1 MDKRMFHPCDESV
14 QATNDDASECKRSA
28 IKLGYWKDDYI
39 GYFIKSTERKAPEIN
54 RGYFARVKG
63 VEILIEKF
71 LQVSQ
76 CEIINLNCVN
86 IAYMTVSENKLLYI
100 WLQKDQG
107 LMVKQN

>member
-1 MDKRMFHPCDESV
+1 MFHPCDESV

-39 GYFIKSTERKAPEIN
+39 GHFIKSAERKAPEIN

-71 LQVSQ
+71 LQVK
-76 CEIINLNCVN
+76 
-86 IAYMTVSENKLLYI
+86 IAHFFA
-100 WLQKDQG
+100 G
-107 LMVKQN
+107 LFFFCLSHLSV

>member
-1 MDKRMFHPCDESV
+1 MFHPCDESV

-63 VEILIEKF
+63 VEILVEKF
-71 LQVSQ
+71 LQVIGPTI
-76 CEIINLNCVN
+76 CAINYHCMRSIKLVEK
-86 IAYMTVSENKLLYI
+86 IAKGSRSSELCMA
-100 WLQKDQG
+100 DS
-107 LMVKQN
+107 MQN

>member
-1 MDKRMFHPCDESV
+1 MFHPCDESV

-39 GYFIKSTERKAPEIN
+39 GYFIKSAERKAPEIN

-71 LQVSQ
+71 LQVNESV
-76 CEIINLNCVN
+76 ELNFRLFLF
-86 IAYMTVSENKLLYI
+86 AYSLNELL
-100 WLQKDQG
+100 
-107 LMVKQN
+107 